1 MTLQLDRQ
9 DIDPELVAPIVPTD
23 REVVTALRRLAAA
36 QAQLLAAEQAH
47 GRSGRRGDG
56 PRRLP
61 EVEEARVALL
71 WVQADLLTAPRAGR
85 RRRAAAEADARLGDL
100 LRRHGF
106 RSFDDYVSI
115 RRDQAPATD
124 PGLDLARREYDAA
137 QRAWTD
143 LQGEFAERT
152 VVLDLTGNEPRR
164 LA

>member
-1 MTLQLDRQ
+1 MQLDRQ
-9 DIDPELVAPIVPTD
+9 HIDPDLVAPIVPTD

-47 GRSGRRGDG
+47 GRRNRLGDG

-71 WVQADLLTAPRAGR
+71 WVQADLLTSPRAGR
-85 RRRAAAEADARLGDL
+85 RRRAVADADLRLADL

-106 RSFDDYVSI
+106 RSFDDYVSV
-115 RRDQAPATD
+115 RRDQATEPD

-152 VVLDLTGNEPRR
+152 VVIDLTGHEPRR